1 MAERTR
7 LMDLPCA
14 TGCGRLVGPKGSKGL
29 CQACRQAE
37 RRQAWRESQDKP
49 KCAVAGCSRIAKFG
63 MAMCD
68 MHTHRVRRFGHT
80 GPPDAVIR
88 SAGSGTYKHG
98 YHLVWTGDRQIG
110 AHRLVMQELLGREL
124 EPWET
129 VHHKN
134 GIRDDNRPENLEL
147 WVEPTKDPGFKTQ
160 RKGQRASD
168 LAEWVVDHYPELVE
182 AAQKRR
188 AQLRL
193 IS

>member
-1 MAERTR
+1 
-7 LMDLPCA
+7 
-14 TGCGRLVGPKGSKGL
+14 
-29 CQACRQAE
+29 
-37 RRQAWRESQDKP
+37 
-49 KCAVAGCSRIAKFG
+49 
-63 MAMCD
+63 
-68 MHTHRVRRFGHT
+68 MHTNRVRRYGDP
-80 GPPDAVIR
+80 GSPEPVVR
-88 SAGSGTYKHG
+88 PAGAGTYKNG
-98 YHLVWTGDRQIG
+98 YHLTWVDGRQVPV
-110 AHRLVMQELLGREL
+110 HRLVMQQMLGRQL
-124 EPWET
+124 ESWET